1 MRAFGAALVVLVAAV
16 ACGSATGSSPHTGL
30 YGKVTKGPLKPVCS
44 DAEPCDGPAADMP
57 LVFSRN
63 GTVVA
68 RTRTGDDGRYRV
80 ALKPGRYAV
89 RAGPTSFNTPN
100 PTGASVPRTGFR
112 RVDFFV
118 DTGIR

>member
-1 MRAFGAALVVLVAAV
+1 MRAVAASLVVLVAAV
-16 ACGSATGSSPHTGL
+16 ACGAATGSGAHTGL
-30 YGKVTKGPLKPVCS
+30 YGKVTKGPLTPVCT
-44 DAEPCDGPAADMP
+44 DAAPCEGPAAGMP

-63 GTVVA
+63 GAVVA

-89 RAGPTSFNTPN
+89 RAGPARFNTTDPAR
-100 PTGASVPRTGFR
+100 ASVPQTGFR